1 MKSPTLKWRRAL
13 PGACLLLLSAITPA
27 ISDPGVLFVSNRDG
41 ALQIYRIAADGT
53 GEARLTDSQG
63 NNQPAWSPDGR
74 RFAFTSVR
82 DGNPEIYTANADGS
96 AVRRLTDHPAADVRP
111 AWSPDGKQIAFVS
124 GRQGRDDIWLMQADG
139 SGQRLL
145 TAVNGGLGGGG
156 LIWSPDGSRLY
167 FLMSVGTKHQVFSI
181 NADGSNLTDL
191 TSAFSK
197 GSKGEPDL
205 SPDGQW
211 LVFTTAEDRSPVN
224 LVVMRSDGSEGR
236 QITRA
241 QGDNYSPRWSPDG
254 RHIAFVSSRDDLV
267 RSEIYVSRPDGSDAR
282 NVSLN
287 PRDDFEPRWLDAHT
301 VLFVSMRDPITQL
314 YSVDIASPQP
324 RRITRSQALELE
336 PTPFVGGL
344 LSAAPTARMYSGVSP
359 VLNRQ
364 LP

>member
-1 MKSPTLKWRRAL
+1 MKSSRSKWRKAL
-13 PGACLLLLSAITPA
+13 PGALLLWFSAIGHA
-27 ISDPGVLFVSNRDG
+27 VSDPGVLFVSNRDG

-53 GEARLTDSQG
+53 GEARLTESHG
-63 NNQPAWSPDGR
+63 NNQPAWSPDGQ

-82 DGNPEIYTANADGS
+82 DGNPEIYTANTDGS
-96 AVRRLTDHPAADVRP
+96 GARRLTENPAADVRP
-111 AWSPDGKQIAFVS
+111 AWSPDGQQIAFIS
-124 GRQGRDDIWLMQADG
+124 GRQGRDDIWLMRADG

-145 TAVNGGLGGGG
+145 TEVNGGLGGGG

-167 FLMSVGTKHQVFSI
+167 FLMSVGTKHQVFVI
-181 NADGSNLTDL
+181 NADGSGLTDL

-197 GSKGEPDL
+197 GAKGEPDL

-211 LVFTTAEDRSPVN
+211 LVFTTAEERSPVN
-224 LVVMRSDGSEGR
+224 LVVMRADGSEGR

-241 QGDNYSPRWSPDG
+241 AGDNYSPRWSPDG

-267 RSEIYVSRPDGSDAR
+267 RSEIYVARPDGSDAR

-287 PRDDFEPRWLDAHT
+287 PHDDFEPRWLDART

-314 YSVDIASPQP
+314 YSVDIASPRPQ
-324 RRITRSQALELE
+324 RITRSQALELE

-344 LSAAPTARMYSGVSP
+344 LQASPTSRMYSRVSP
-359 VLNRQ
+359 VLNRK